1 MLRHKF
7 LQRFVS
13 ARVPTRRIL
22 AVAATGAS
30 AAGVTLAI
38 SSALASGTAQ
48 THNVRS
54 HGQFSVL
61 KHAPYAKA
69 HAASDDLSAAPP
81 GAILALSSGGTSVY
95 ALQHANG
102 DVCVF
107 DLSSGGGGGGGCAA
121 AADAN
126 QSGVAITVMAA
137 GSTPSM
143 AVLVPDGVKEVTFTR
158 RDGTAVSVGVSNN
171 AAEFADPNLAAAH
184 YILADGS
191 THTET
196 VPAQHNT
203 SLSPGAVASP

>member
-7 LQRFVS
+7 VHKFVS
-13 ARVPTRRIL
+13 MRVPTRRIL
-22 AVAATGAS
+22 AVAAAGAS

-38 SSALASGTAQ
+38 NSALASGTAQ

-61 KHAPYAKA
+61 KHAAHGKA
-69 HAASDDLSAAPP
+69 HAAANDLSAPP

-95 ALQHANG
+95 ALQRANG

-107 DLSSGGGGGGGCAA
+107 DLTSGGGGGGGCAT
-121 AADAN
+121 AADAK
-126 QSGVAITVMAA
+126 SGVAITVRSA
-137 GSTPSM
+137 GSPPSM
-143 AVLVPDGVKEVTFTR
+143 AVLVPDGVKEVTFAR
-158 RDGTAVSVGVSNN
+158 RDGTAVTVGVSNN
-171 AAEFADPNLAAAH
+171 AAEFADANLAAAH
-184 YILADGS
+184 YILPDGS

-196 VPAQHNT
+196 VPAPQST